1 MTDSITFAKFEPIL
15 EDFAN
20 FQKFRLMKESGK
32 MLEPQVNCSN
42 MSQVSHACLKLSF
55 LMKRHSFGDVWK
67 ISSDLDAIWWV
78 TKWTNTPQRKT
89 LKSIK
94 VKSGR
99 LQESTNMNVEYSTLS
114 FFINDDWFDHFCK
127 VSTNFRRL
135 WNFQKFRLM
144 KESGKMLEPQVSYS
158 NMSQVSHA
166 YLKLSFLIKRHCF
179 GDVWKISSDLDAI
192 WWVAKW
198 TNTPQ
203 RKTLKGIKVKSGRL
217 QESTDMNVEYSTLS
231 FFINDDWLDNFC
243 KVWTN
248 FGRVCKLS
256 KIQEDETN

>member
-15 EDFAN
+15 EEFAN
-20 FQKFRLMKESGK
+20 FQKFRQMKESGK
-32 MLEPQVNCSN
+32 MLEPQVNYSN

-55 LMKRHSFGDVWK
+55 L
-67 ISSDLDAIWWV
+67 
-78 TKWTNTPQRKT
+78 
-89 LKSIK
+89 
-94 VKSGR
+94 
-99 LQESTNMNVEYSTLS
+99 
-114 FFINDDWFDHFCK
+114 
-127 VSTNFRRL
+127 
-135 WNFQKFRLM
+135 
-144 KESGKMLEPQVSYS
+144 
-158 NMSQVSHA
+158 
-166 YLKLSFLIKRHCF
+166 IKRHCF
-179 GDVWKISSDLDAI
+179 GDVCKISSDLDAI

-243 KVWTN
+243 KVLTN

>member
-1 MTDSITFAKFEPIL
+1 MTESITLAKFQPIL
-15 EDFAN
+15 EGFAN

-32 MLEPQVNCSN
+32 MSEPQVNYSN

-55 LMKRHSFGDVWK
+55 LMKRHWFGDVWK

-78 TKWTNTPQRKT
+78 TKWRSTPQRKT

-114 FFINDDWFDHFCK
+114 FFINDDWFNH
-127 VSTNFRRL
+127 
-135 WNFQKFRLM
+135 
-144 KESGKMLEPQVSYS
+144 
-158 NMSQVSHA
+158 
-166 YLKLSFLIKRHCF
+166 
-179 GDVWKISSDLDAI
+179 
-192 WWVAKW
+192 
-198 TNTPQ
+198 
-203 RKTLKGIKVKSGRL
+203 
-217 QESTDMNVEYSTLS
+217 
-231 FFINDDWLDNFC
+231 FC

-256 KIQEDETN
+256 KIQADQTN